1 MPNIQPEN
9 NYFYVFSFVVNL
21 GVVNS
26 LDMKSPNESVS
37 ITAKIPYREYIEW
50 KRQANEK
57 RMAVSRWMI
66 QKVRENKPKPP
77 IQKEPWTEEELG
89 EIQSMSKQVGMGEH
103 RRMIEAA
110 AIRCKRAKRTAQNK
124 DTQI

>member
-1 MPNIQPEN
+1 
-9 NYFYVFSFVVNL
+9 
-21 GVVNS
+21 
-26 LDMKSPNESVS
+26 MKSPNESVT
-37 ITAKIPYREYIEW
+37 ITAKIPYREYIDW

-77 IQKEPWTEEELG
+77 IQKEPWTEEEVG

-103 RRMIEAA
+103 RRQIEAA

>member
-1 MPNIQPEN
+1 M
-9 NYFYVFSFVVNL
+9 
-21 GVVNS
+21 GVVNCFC
-26 LDMKSPNESVS
+26 MKSPNES
-37 ITAKIPYREYIEW
+37 ITIYAKIPFREYIEW
-50 KRQANEK
+50 KRKADAK
-57 RMAVSRWMI
+57 RISVSRYMI
-66 QKVRENKPKPP
+66 EEVRKNKPKPP

-89 EIQSMSKQVGMGEH
+89 EIQSMSKQVGMGAH